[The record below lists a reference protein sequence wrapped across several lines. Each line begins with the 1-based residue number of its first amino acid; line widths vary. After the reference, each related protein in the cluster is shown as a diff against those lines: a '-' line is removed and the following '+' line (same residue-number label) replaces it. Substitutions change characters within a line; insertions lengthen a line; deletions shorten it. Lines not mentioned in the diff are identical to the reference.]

1 MDALELSPLKNAT
14 VVASLTDPEVTLST
28 VTVTGLPDTSMLAVR
43 VATHRK
49 SKTGVRQAL
58 NAVSKRQHKVPQH
71 GKNLAA
77 TLKLQICSGSCRLSI
92 MEVARVTAAEFV
104 AIPDFGHLE

>member
-14 VVASLTDPEVTLST
+14 VVATLTDPEVTLST

-49 SKTGVRQAL
+49 SKT
-58 NAVSKRQHKVPQH
+58 KV
-71 GKNLAA
+71 
-77 TLKLQICSGSCRLSI
+77 
-92 MEVARVTAAEFV
+92 
-104 AIPDFGHLE
+104 